1 MNLAWEAGAAVRR
14 RRYSRMSRKVPVL
27 FTRWVSSHS
36 CVEIW
41 GDRSPLPGLVENENA
56 GGGDDHVDG
65 VPSASAASKQVTMAV
80 SSVTSRAW
88 PLCPSPGRASA
99 TVRAPCLVHVRCNDL
114 KTVCG
119 KPRGDRTAD
128 STCGAGD
135 ERGKRHHIPPYVGA
149 QDWIH
154 YRNLSSRKAVEMPIM
169 DKF

>member
-1 MNLAWEAGAAVRR
+1 M
-14 RRYSRMSRKVPVL
+14 L

-65 VPSASAASKQVTMAV
+65 RALGLCCVEAGDDGGFVRHVKGMAPV
-80 SSVTSRAW
+80 SFARKGVRDGSR
-88 PLCPSPGRASA
+88 
-99 TVRAPCLVHVRCNDL
+99 PCLVHVRCNDL